1 MRPRTW
7 MATALGAAL
16 LLTACGSD
24 DDGGGGSAADPGV
37 TLPAPAEGDPPDL
50 PVAEASQASP
60 LPEVAVRQVNGDG
73 GWVQFRN
80 EIPSEQPLL
89 VWFWAPH

>member
-1 MRPRTW
+1 

-24 DDGGGGSAADPGV
+24 DDAGSGSSADSAV
-37 TLPAPAEGDPPDL
+37 TLPAPAEGPPPDL

-60 LPEVAVRQVNGDG
+60 LPEVAVRQINGDG
-73 GWVQFRN
+73 GWVQFRD

>member
-1 MRPRTW
+1 MPGESGKPVAVVTG
-7 MATALGAAL
+7 GARGIGAEIARRL
-16 LLTACGSD
+16 A
-24 DDGGGGSAADPGV
+24 GGGATVVCADILD
-37 TLPAPAEGDPPDL
+37 TAEI
-50 PVAEASQASP
+50 VEQI
-60 LPEVAVRQVNGDG
+60 NGDG

>member
-1 MRPRTW
+1 
-7 MATALGAAL
+7 MATAVGAAL

-24 DDGGGGSAADPGV
+24 DGDGAGSSADPGI
-37 TLPAPAEGDPPDL
+37 TLPAPVEGSPPDL
-50 PVAEASQASP
+50 PVAEASQSSP
-60 LPEVAVRQVNGDG
+60 LPEVAVRQINGDG

-80 EIPSEQPLL
+80 EIPSELPLL

>member
-1 MRPRTW
+1 MRRRTGL
-7 MATALGAAL
+7 ATAIGAAL

-24 DDGGGGSAADPGV
+24 GGGGATADGGV
-37 TLPAPAEGDPPDL
+37 TLPAPEEGSPPDL

-60 LPEVAVRQVNGDG
+60 LPAVAVRQINGDG